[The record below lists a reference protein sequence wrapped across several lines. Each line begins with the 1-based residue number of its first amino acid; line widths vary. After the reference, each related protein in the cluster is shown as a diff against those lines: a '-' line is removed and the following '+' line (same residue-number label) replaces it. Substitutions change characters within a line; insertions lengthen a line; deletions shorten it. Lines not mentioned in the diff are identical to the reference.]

1 MKNITQRVIEFLS
14 HAELPFGGEEDL
26 LLLDD
31 PAAFQARVT
40 GLLDEYPQVLG
51 ATETAELK
59 GKLDE
64 VAWSFVGLEFQARI
78 ETAARFFDGDA
89 REAQ

>member
-40 GLLDEYPQVLG
+40 GLLDE
-51 ATETAELK
+51 
-59 GKLDE
+59 GKLDA